1 MERSKKILTGN
12 ENQYYRATL
21 KAMGFT
27 TEDLKRP
34 VIGIANAWSECV
46 PGHYNLRQVAQRV
59 KDGIYRAGGTP
70 IEFGVLGGCDGMA
83 NGHVGMHY
91 ILPSRELVAS
101 SIESM
106 AQINQ
111 FDGLVLLGSCDKI
124 VPGMLMAAARLDIP
138 CIFLPGGPMEGG
150 MVFDGRQSDQTT
162 ATEAYGMLSA
172 GKITEQEYQALEDTA
187 CPGCGSCSYLG
198 TANTMCSL
206 AEALGMT
213 LPDGANAPAASAHRS
228 QLGKETGMKIV
239 ELVERDITVRKVI
252 TPGSIRNAI
261 KACLAMSG
269 STNAVMHLT
278 AVAHEAEL
286 DIDVLQLFDN
296 LSNST
301 PQIAK
306 MNPACKYNMIDFY
319 HDGGMPR
326 LLENLQSLLETDVMT
341 VTGKTLAEKIAEH
354 RYRYPATG
362 LVNHTLDDPFGYSGG
377 VAVLRGNLAP
387 STGITKPGA
396 FDKSLHHFE
405 GEAICFDCEED
416 AEEAILAGEVHEG
429 HVVVIR
435 YEGPKGGPGMRE
447 MHKAMKYLYGRGL
460 ALSTALI
467 TDGRFS
473 GTNNGCFVGHISP
486 EASEG
491 GPIALVRDGD
501 RIVINVEQRSLNVL
515 VSDEELA
522 ARKAAWKAP
531 EPKFTRGWLGLYCK
545 LAGSGAEGAV
555 LDMKKLKE
563 L

>member
-124 VPGMLMAAARLDIP
+124 VPGMLMAAAGLDIP

-228 QLGKETGMKIV
+228 QLGEETGMKIV

-341 VTGKTLAEKIAEH
+341 VTGKTLAENIAEH
-354 RYRYPATG
+354 RSRYPATG

-447 MHKAMKYLYGRGL
+447 MYKAMKYLYGRGL

-522 ARKAAWKAP
+522 ARKTAWKAP

>member
-1 MERSKKILTGN
+1 MERSKKILIGN

-21 KAMGFT
+21 KSMGFS

-91 ILPSRELVAS
+91 ILPSRELVANS
-101 SIESM
+101 VESM

-150 MVFDGRQSDQTT
+150 AVFDGRRSDQTT

-172 GKITEQEYQALEDTA
+172 GKITEAEYTALEDTA

-213 LPDGANAPAASAHRS
+213 LPDGGTAPATSARRM
-228 QLGKETGMKIV
+228 QLGEEAGVKIM
-239 ELVERDITVRKVI
+239 ELVEKEITARKI
-252 TPGSIRNAI
+252 LTNSSIRNAI
-261 KACLAMSG
+261 KGCLAMSG

-278 AVAHEAEL
+278 AIAREAEL
-286 DIDVLQLFDN
+286 DIDVLQTFDD
-296 LSNST
+296 LSATT

-306 MNPACKYNMIDFY
+306 MNPACKYNIVDFY
-319 HDGGMPR
+319 LDGGVPR
-326 LLENLQSLLETDVMT
+326 LLENLQPILETDAMT
-341 VTGKTLAEKIAEH
+341 VTGRTLAENIACH
-354 RYRYPATG
+354 KYLYPATG
-362 LVNHTLDDPFGYSGG
+362 LVNHTMDDPFGYTGG

-387 STGITKPGA
+387 DTGITKPGA
-396 FDKSLHHFE
+396 FDISLHHFE
-405 GEAICFDCEED
+405 GEAICFDSEEEAED
-416 AEEAILAGEVHEG
+416 AIMAGRVQAG

-447 MHKAMKYLYGRGL
+447 MYKAMKYLYGRGL
-460 ALSTALI
+460 ARSTALI

-491 GPIALVRDGD
+491 GPIAIVQDGD
-501 RIVINVEQRSLNVL
+501 RIVIDVEQKLL
-515 VSDEELA
+515 QLQVSDEEIARRLA
-522 ARKAAWKAP
+522 AWEP
-531 EPKFTRGWLGLYCK
+531 PTPKFTRGWLGLYCK
-545 LAGSGAEGAV
+545 IAASGAEGAV
-555 LDMKKLKE
+555 MKYDKL
-563 L
+563 

>member
-1 MERSKKILTGN
+1 MKERSKHILEGLG
-12 ENQYYRATL
+12 NQYYRATL
-21 KAMGFT
+21 KSMGFT
-27 TEDLKRP
+27 TDDLKRP

-46 PGHYNLRQVAQRV
+46 PGHFNLRQVAQRV

-70 IEFGVLGGCDGMA
+70 IEFGVIGGCDGMGQ
-83 NGHVGMHY
+83 GHDGMHY
-91 ILPSRELVAS
+91 ILPARELIAN

-106 AQINQ
+106 AQINL

-150 MVFDGRQSDQTT
+150 VVFDGRQADQTSS
-162 ATEAYGMLSA
+162 TEAYGMLSA
-172 GKITEQEYQALEDTA
+172 GKISEAEYVALEDTA

-198 TANTMCSL
+198 TANTMCAL

-213 LPDGANAPAASAHRS
+213 LPDGGLAPATSAARLAMGE
-228 QLGKETGMKIV
+228 QTGVKIM
-239 ELVERDITVRKVI
+239 ELVEKQITSRKI
-252 TPGSIRNAI
+252 LTNGAIRNAI

-278 AVAHEAEL
+278 AIAHEAEL
-286 DIDVLQLFDN
+286 DIRVLDEFDS
-296 LSNST
+296 LSRTT

-306 MNPACKYNMIDFY
+306 MNPACKYNVIDFY
-319 HDGGMPR
+319 YDGGVPR
-326 LLENLQSLLETDVMT
+326 LMENLQTLLETDVMT
-341 VTGKTLAEKIAEH
+341 VTAHTLAENIATH
-354 RYRYPATG
+354 RYIYPATG
-362 LVNHTLDDPFGYSGG
+362 LVNHTMDDPFGYTGG

-387 STGITKPGA
+387 DTGITKPGA

-405 GEAICFDCEED
+405 GEAICFDSEEE
-416 AEEAILAGEVHEG
+416 AEEAILSGKVHEG

-447 MHKAMKYLYGRGL
+447 MFKAMKYLYGRGL

-486 EASEG
+486 EAAEG
-491 GPIALVRDGD
+491 GPIAIVHDGD
-501 RIVINVEQRSLNVL
+501 RIVIDVESRSLELKVPQ
-515 VSDEELA
+515 EEIE
-522 ARKAAWKAP
+522 ARLKAWKRP
-531 EPKFTRGWLGLYCK
+531 EPKFKKGWLGLYCK
-545 LAGSGAEGAV
+545 IAASGSEGAI
-555 LDMKKLKE
+555 LKYDN